1 MPEGEVVDR
10 SLGGRVHGCEPR
22 CRDGCARPGELLTKL
37 GENLAGNVGRV
48 VTERGRMRLAS

>member
-1 MPEGEVVDR
+1 MVDR

-22 CRDGCARPGELLTKL
+22 CRDGCACPGELLTKL